1 MSNNEDEVEEEEE
14 ERNDYILKEFPDC
27 LVLTSNKPQKPT

>member
-1 MSNNEDEVEEEEE
+1 MSNNEDEVEEKE
-14 ERNDYILKEFPDC
+14 ERNDYILKEFPYC